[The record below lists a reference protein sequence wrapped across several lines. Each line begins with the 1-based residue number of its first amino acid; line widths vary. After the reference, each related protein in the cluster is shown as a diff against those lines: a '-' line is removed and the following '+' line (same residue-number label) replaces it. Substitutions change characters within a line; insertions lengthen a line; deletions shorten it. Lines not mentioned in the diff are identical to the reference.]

1 MHHPYKE
8 STNISTLS
16 IVSITLDT
24 AEMGR
29 MNRSNTEMTISDIYY
44 KELIMTSSIIQRIN
58 KHKYIIYCLNY
69 IGHSRNGTYEPA

>member
-1 MHHPYKE
+1 MHDPYKE

-29 MNRSNTEMTISDIYY
+29 MNRSNTEMNISDIYY
-44 KELIMTSSIIQRIN
+44 KELIMTSCIIHTKNQQ
-58 KHKYIIYCLNY
+58 
-69 IGHSRNGTYEPA
+69 T

>member
-1 MHHPYKE
+1 MHHTYKE

-29 MNRSNTEMTISDIYY
+29 MNRPNTEMTISDIYY
-44 KELIMTSSIIQRIN
+44 KELIMTSCIIHTKNQQ
-58 KHKYIIYCLNY
+58 
-69 IGHSRNGTYEPA
+69 T

>member
-1 MHHPYKE
+1 MHHTYKE

-44 KELIMTSSIIQRIN
+44 KELIMTSCIIHTKNQQ
-58 KHKYIIYCLNY
+58 
-69 IGHSRNGTYEPA
+69 T

>member
-24 AEMGR
+24 AEMGS
-29 MNRSNTEMTISDIYY
+29 MNRPNTEMTISDIYY
-44 KELIMTSSIIQRIN
+44 KELIMTSCIIHTKNQQ
-58 KHKYIIYCLNY
+58 
-69 IGHSRNGTYEPA
+69 T